1 MDRDDGAEEI
11 SVVTEEGLA
20 WLVVIPSP
28 HFTAGPVVASGVVVV
43 AGGGGG
49 GHSRVGGAAAAAAGS
64 AVNPVAAVGVVGDD
78 SCSVSPL

>member
-11 SVVTEEGLA
+11 SVVTAEGLA

-43 AGGGGG
+43 AC
-49 GHSRVGGAAAAAAGS
+49 VGGAAAAAAGS

-78 SCSVSPL
+78 SCSVSPLLPPSRL